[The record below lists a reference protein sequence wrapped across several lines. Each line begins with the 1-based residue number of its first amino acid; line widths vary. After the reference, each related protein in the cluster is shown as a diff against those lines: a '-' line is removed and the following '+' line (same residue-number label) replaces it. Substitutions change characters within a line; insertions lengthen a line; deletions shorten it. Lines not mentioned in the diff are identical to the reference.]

1 MVKVKGVN
9 IHPSQIDILLKS
21 VEGVSSEYMV
31 SLTKEGSKDKMILR
45 FEAEAGADLRGL
57 EQLVG
62 HTFKQKI
69 GIRINVEAVPMGALP
84 RSEKKT
90 KRIHDLRYQ

>member
-1 MVKVKGVN
+1 
-9 IHPSQIDILLKS
+9 
-21 VEGVSSEYMV
+21 MV

-45 FEAEAGADLRGL
+45 FEAEEGADLRGL

-62 HTFKQKI
+62 HAFKQRI
-69 GIRINVEAVPMGALP
+69 GIRINVEAVPLGALP